1 MYQAAGKQAPAN
13 RPDVDSMNFRIF
25 RAVAFVA
32 FGSLFAVWPALALS
46 QVNEPQ
52 SPYGGSV
59 VEDIIARV
67 NDEIITKS
75 DYDRAETELDQEGQK
90 SGASMQDMAGQRKDL
105 LRNLVDQQLWL
116 SKGKELSITGETE
129 LVKRLDEIRKQ
140 YNLDSIEDLEKAAK
154 EQGVSFEDFKANI
167 RNQIITQQ
175 VMRQEVG
182 EHIQMTPGEV
192 ERFYEEHKQDY
203 AQPESERL
211 SEILLSTGPDGAS
224 DPAKVAAAKAKADD
238 LEARLHAGGDFAQLA
253 RSFSDGT
260 TAASGG
266 DLGEY
271 KRGQLG
277 KVLEDKTFD
286 LQTGQYT
293 DPILTRQGYII
304 LKVVQH
310 VPGGPR
316 PFKDVE
322 PDVEQ
327 AFYMSLMD
335 PAIRDYLSKMRNEAA
350 IWVKPGY
357 VDTAATYAELHPS
370 ISFSAYVPPA
380 PKKKAKVERTRFRE
394 STHTFRDKSGSKAP
408 PANSANQAQTNAPPA
423 TPAAAKKRKG
433 HKKEEATTQ
442 KPGKK
447 EKIRYGQAPRETLPS
462 PTINSATENAGAL
475 PEPPSN
481 PETASNTDQPANPLE
496 PTAPTQKTRFSAR
509 AHAPKTPKQQA
520 NGAQAGT
527 AGPAP
532 PSAAEVADQQTQ
544 SAPLGLSGDTSTKK
558 KKKSSTATSEKT
570 RLANKK
576 KSEEESQ
583 PKPAPQPT
591 PIAPV
596 AGAPAPS
603 DHPEAPQPQ
612 QPNQQ

>member
-1 MYQAAGKQAPAN
+1 MHQAAGKQAPAT
-13 RPDVDSMNFRIF
+13 RPDVDSMNLRIF
-25 RAVAFVA
+25 RAVAFIA
-32 FGSLFAVWPALALS
+32 FGLLLAMWPTLALG
-46 QVNEPQ
+46 QVNEPE

-75 DYDRAETELDQEGQK
+75 DYDRAESELDQEGQK
-90 SGASMQDMAGQRKDL
+90 NGASMQEMATQRKEL
-105 LRNLVDQQLWL
+105 LRNLIDQQLWL
-116 SKGKELSITGETE
+116 SKGKELDITGETE

-140 YNLDSIEDLEKAAK
+140 NNLDSIEDLEKAAK
-154 EQGVSFEDFKANI
+154 DQGVSFEDFKANI
-167 RNQIITQQ
+167 RNQIITQE

-182 EHIQMTPGEV
+182 EHIQITPGEV
-192 ERFYEEHKQDY
+192 ERYYEEHKQDY
-203 AQPESERL
+203 LQPESERL
-211 SEILLSTGPDGAS
+211 SEILLSTGPDGANN
-224 DPAKVAAAKAKADD
+224 PAKVAAAKAKADD

-253 RSFSDGT
+253 KSFSDGT

-277 KVLEDKTFD
+277 KALEDKTFD

-316 PFKDVE
+316 PYKDVE
-322 PDVEQ
+322 DDVDQ
-327 AFYMSLMD
+327 AYYMSLMD

-350 IWVKPGY
+350 IWIKTGY
-357 VDTAATYAELHPS
+357 VDTAATYAESHPS

-394 STHTFRDKSGSKAP
+394 STHTFRDKSGTGAP
-408 PANSANQAQTNAPPA
+408 PADSANQAQTSAPPA
-423 TPAAAKKRKG
+423 TPAATKKKKSS
-433 HKKEEATTQ
+433 KKEEASTE

-462 PTINSATENAGAL
+462 ATVNSATENAGAL
-475 PEPPSN
+475 

-496 PTAPTQKTRFSAR
+496 PTAPTQRTRFSAR
-509 AHAPKTPKQQA
+509 ARAPKTPKPQA
-520 NGAQAGT
+520 SGGGAGAT
-527 AGPAP
+527 GPAP

-544 SAPLGLSGDTSTKK
+544 SAPLGSVDSSTKK
-558 KKKSSTATSEKT
+558 KNKTSTASAEKT

-612 QPNQQ
+612 QQNQQ

>member
-1 MYQAAGKQAPAN
+1 MIRTVAVFAFGTLLAAWPTLAPA
-13 RPDVDSMNFRIF
+13 
-25 RAVAFVA
+25 
-32 FGSLFAVWPALALS
+32 
-46 QVNEPQ
+46 QVNQPE

-67 NDEIITKS
+67 NDQIITKS
-75 DYDRAETELDQEGQK
+75 DYDRAESELDQEGQQH
-90 SGASMQDMAGQRKDL
+90 GASMQEMATQRKDL
-105 LRNLVDQQLWL
+105 LRNLIDQQLWL
-116 SKGKELSITGETE
+116 SKGKELNITGETD

-140 YNLDSIEDLEKAAK
+140 YNLDSIDDLEKAAK
-154 EQGVSFEDFKANI
+154 EQGVSFEDFKAGI
-167 RNQIITQQ
+167 RNQIITQD

-192 ERFYEEHKQDY
+192 ERYYEEHKQDY
-203 AQPESERL
+203 NQPESERL
-211 SEILLSTGPDGAS
+211 SEILISTGPDGAS

-238 LEARLHAGGDFAQLA
+238 IEARLHSGGDFAQLA
-253 RSFSDGT
+253 RSFSDGS

-310 VPGGPR
+310 TPGGPR

-322 PDVEQ
+322 GDVEQ
-327 AFYMSLMD
+327 AYYMTLMD
-335 PAIRDYLSKMRNEAA
+335 PAIRAYLDKMRNEAA
-350 IWVKPGY
+350 IWIKPGY
-357 VDTAATYAELHPS
+357 VDTGATYAELHPS
-370 ISFSAYVPPA
+370 ISFSTYVPPA

-394 STHTFRDKSGSKAP
+394 STHTFRDKSGSVAP
-408 PANSANQAQTNAPPA
+408 PAETANQAGT
-423 TPAAAKKRKG
+423 TPASANARKKKKTS
-433 HKKEEATTQ
+433 KKEEAYTE

-447 EKIRYGQAPRETLPS
+447 EKIRFGQAPRETLPS
-462 PTINSATENAGAL
+462 ASTNSATENAGAL
-475 PEPPSN
+475 PDTATTSATTAN

-496 PTAPTQKTRFSAR
+496 PVAPTQKTRFSAR
-509 AHAPKTPKQQA
+509 AREPKTPKPQA
-520 NGAQAGT
+520 NRAAAGSTGA
-527 AGPAP
+527 PP

-544 SAPLGLSGDTSTKK
+544 SAPLGPSSDSSKK
-558 KKKSSTATSEKT
+558 RKKTATATGEKT

-576 KSEEESQ
+576 KSEEEKQ
-583 PKPAPQPT
+583 PKPVQQPT

-612 QPNQQ
+612 QNQQ